1 MLARY
6 LQDIRQIVEFLSLI
20 FNPFHATDLFWY
32 PLKTSEV
39 TIFVLFLFSLV
50 NSCFSSSLGKQRLLY
65 PRRNTER
72 IPRFGHGSQGM
83 VVKISLWLFV
93 VTQIRPQRPINQN
106 TSLNLLVKLIPHKKV
121 NLDREGIYKNDS
133 KLMYYLIKYY

>member
-1 MLARY
+1 
-6 LQDIRQIVEFLSLI
+6 
-20 FNPFHATDLFWY
+20 
-32 PLKTSEV
+32 
-39 TIFVLFLFSLV
+39 
-50 NSCFSSSLGKQRLLY
+50 
-65 PRRNTER
+65 
-72 IPRFGHGSQGM
+72 M